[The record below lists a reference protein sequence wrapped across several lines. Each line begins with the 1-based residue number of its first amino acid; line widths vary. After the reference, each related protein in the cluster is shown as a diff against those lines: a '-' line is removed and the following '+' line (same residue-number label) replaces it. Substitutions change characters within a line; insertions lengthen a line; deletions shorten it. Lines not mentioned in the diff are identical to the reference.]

1 MRSSSRSSSI
11 YPHSDKKMQYL
22 TVLAAATTLL
32 AGILH
37 LAMIGSFNKPANF
50 PWGMLPA
57 SDLLFII
64 SGGAQVF
71 WTIPMFLGWSVRW
84 YYAGIIGTAG
94 LVILLAASRIPNP
107 MTGQA
112 LQNNTIGY
120 LTEIVQI
127 AYIIITGIIIVK
139 QRKKIRRMNS
149 ISEKRH

>member
-1 MRSSSRSSSI
+1 MRSSRTTL
-11 YPHSDKKMQYL
+11 YPYSDKKMQYL
-22 TVLAAATTLL
+22 TALAAATTLL

-37 LAMIGSFNKPANF
+37 LAMIGSFNKPPNF
-50 PWGMLPA
+50 PWDMLPL

-71 WTIPMFLGWSVRW
+71 WTIPMFLGWNIRW
-84 YYAGIIGTAG
+84 YYLGLVGTMG

-107 MTGQA
+107 LTGHA

-139 QRKKIRRMNS
+139 QKKRIRRMNS
-149 ISEKRH
+149 ISEKRY

>member
-1 MRSSSRSSSI
+1 MKSSSRTSI
-11 YPHSDKKMQYL
+11 YPYSDKKMQYL

-50 PWGMLPA
+50 PWEMLPF

-71 WTIPMFLGWSVRW
+71 WTIPMFLGWSIRW

-107 MTGQA
+107 MTGHA

-127 AYIIITGIIIVK
+127 AYMIITGIIIVK
-139 QRKKIRRMNS
+139 QKRRIRLNV

>member
-1 MRSSSRSSSI
+1 MSSTRSV
-11 YPHSDKKMQYL
+11 YQLSDKRMQYL

-37 LAMIGSFNKPANF
+37 LAMIGPFHKPSNF
-50 PWGMLPA
+50 PWEILPL

-71 WTIPMFLGWSVRW
+71 WTIPMFLGWSIRW
-84 YYAGIIGTAG
+84 YYLGLVGTAG
-94 LVILLAASRIPNP
+94 LVILLAASRIANP
-107 MTGQA
+107 MTGHA

-127 AYIIITGIIIVK
+127 TYIVITGIIIVK
-139 QRKKIRRMNS
+139 QRKRLRRLNA
-149 ISEKRH
+149 I